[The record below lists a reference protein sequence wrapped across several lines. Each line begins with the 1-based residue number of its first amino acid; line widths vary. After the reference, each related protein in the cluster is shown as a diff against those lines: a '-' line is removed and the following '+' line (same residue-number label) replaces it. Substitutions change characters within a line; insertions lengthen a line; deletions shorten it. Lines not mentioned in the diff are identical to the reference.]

1 MGRAGCAK
9 KQASV
14 NLPPL
19 PTKETIMKK
28 LNVTI
33 QLEMS
38 VPDDWE
44 LAETTEG
51 TSVLKLPNGQFMDI
65 AIEPLFAS
73 DPEETWSSTEDEDV
87 LNDILDMV
95 ETEAVTYEFV
105 TH

>member
-1 MGRAGCAK
+1 
-9 KQASV
+9 
-14 NLPPL
+14 
-19 PTKETIMKK
+19 MKK
-28 LNVTI
+28 LKVTI

-44 LAETTEG
+44 LSTTSEG
-51 TSVLKLPNGQFMDI
+51 GQVLKLPNDQYLDL

-73 DPEETWSSTEDEDV
+73 DPEETWTSTEDNDA

-95 ETEAVTYEFV
+95 ESEEVSYEFV

>member
-1 MGRAGCAK
+1 
-9 KQASV
+9 
-14 NLPPL
+14 
-19 PTKETIMKK
+19 MKK
-28 LNVTI
+28 LKITI

-44 LAETTEG
+44 LSTTSEG
-51 TSVLKLPNGQFMDI
+51 GQVLKLPNDQYLDL

-73 DPEETWSSTEDEDV
+73 DPEETWTSTEDNDA

-95 ETEAVTYEFV
+95 ESEEVTYEFV

>member
-1 MGRAGCAK
+1 
-9 KQASV
+9 
-14 NLPPL
+14 
-19 PTKETIMKK
+19 MKK

-38 VPDDWE
+38 VPDDWM
-44 LAETTEG
+44 LVTTSEG
-51 TSVLKLPNGQFMDI
+51 TPVLKLPNGQYMDI

-73 DPEETWSSTEDEDV
+73 NPEETWTSTDNEDT

-95 ETEAVTYEFV
+95 ESEAVAYEFV

>member
-1 MGRAGCAK
+1 
-9 KQASV
+9 
-14 NLPPL
+14 
-19 PTKETIMKK
+19 MKK

-33 QLEMS
+33 KLEMS

-44 LAETTEG
+44 LVETSEG
-51 TSVLKLPNGQFMDI
+51 SPVLKLPNNQFLDL

-73 DPEETWSSTEDEDV
+73 NVEETWSSTEDEDT

-95 ETEAVTYEFV
+95 ESEEVSYEFV

>member
-1 MGRAGCAK
+1 
-9 KQASV
+9 
-14 NLPPL
+14 
-19 PTKETIMKK
+19 MKK

-44 LAETTEG
+44 LVTTSEG
-51 TSVLKLPNGQFMDI
+51 GHVLKLPGNQFLDM

-73 DPEETWSSTEDEDV
+73 DPEETWASTDDDAV

-95 ETEAVTYEFV
+95 QSETVAYEFSAD
-105 TH
+105 

>member
-1 MGRAGCAK
+1 
-9 KQASV
+9 
-14 NLPPL
+14 
-19 PTKETIMKK
+19 MKK

-33 QLEMS
+33 KLEMS

-44 LAETTEG
+44 LVETSEG
-51 TSVLKLPNGQFMDI
+51 GHVLKLPNKQFLDL

-73 DPEETWSSTEDEDV
+73 NPEETWSSTEDNDV

-95 ETEAVTYEFV
+95 ESEEVAYEFI